1 MADTRSNET
10 KHLIDDLTIMFMRYG
25 ADPDEVRAD
34 LYILLH
40 DVDIVRR
47 TTDLIPYEG
56 DENSDLLKRFIV
68 AKKAKGCTPRTL
80 EFYYTSIS
88 KILFEMGKP
97 VSQITSDD
105 VTYYV
110 ALQMRR
116 GVSKTTCNNY
126 IRNLSSFFAWMY
138 REEIIKTNPMFRVDR
153 IRQYGA
159 QKKAF
164 TQEDVERMRACLTTW
179 KEKAMFEMLL
189 STGCRVSELVNIRI
203 ADIDGDEICVLGKG
217 EKYRTVYL
225 NAKARLAVEYYLE
238 ERKDANPYLFPA
250 MIGPEER
257 RDSGLKL
264 PFNEAPRWYTMT
276 EFVQPLGHE
285 QSSSVE
291 QFTRRLGKKASVENS
306 HPHRYRRTCATL
318 ALRNGMPIELVSKM
332 LGHANLDTTKIY
344 LDLDDESLKQAHRR
358 YVT

>member
-1 MADTRSNET
+1 MADVRSNET
-10 KHLIDDLTIMFMRYG
+10 KHLIEDLMIMFLRYG

-68 AKKAKGCTPRTL
+68 AKKVKGCTQRTL
-80 EFYYTSIS
+80 EFYYTTIS

-97 VSQITSDD
+97 VQQITSDD

-110 ALQMRR
+110 ALQMKR
-116 GVSKTTCNNY
+116 GVSKVTCNNY

-138 REEIIKTNPMFRVDR
+138 REEMIKTNPMFRVDR
-153 IRQYGA
+153 IRQHGT

-164 TQEDVERMRACLTTW
+164 TLEDIERMRAHLTTW

-203 ADIDGDEICVLGKG
+203 SDIDGDEISVLGKG

-225 NAKARLAVEYYLE
+225 NAKARLAVEYYLK
-238 ERKDANPYLFPA
+238 ERQDVNPFLFPA
-250 MIGPEER
+250 MISLEER
-257 RDSGLKL
+257 QNVGRKL
-264 PFNEAPRWYTMT
+264 SVKQAKSWYTRP
-276 EFVQPLGHE
+276 EYVQPLTHE
-285 QSSSVE
+285 TTGAVE
-291 QFTRRLGKKASVENS
+291 EFTRNLGKKAGVENS

-318 ALRNGMPIELVSKM
+318 ALRNGMPVELVSKM

-344 LDLDDESLKQAHRR
+344 LDLDDESLKQAHRK